1 MKIGTF
7 KKVGGEFHGAI
18 ATLTIQARSVCI
30 SPVAGASGNAPTHHV
45 FVKGVEV
52 GAAWT
57 KTTQDDRPYLSVKLD
72 DPGFT
77 APLFAQ
83 LFDSTGDDYDLVW
96 SRPQRRRD
104 S

>member
-18 ATLTIQARSVCI
+18 ATLTIKATSVCI
-30 SPVAGASGNAPTHHV
+30 SPVAGANGNAPTHHV
-45 FVKGVEV
+45 LVDGVEV

-57 KTTQDDRPYLSVKLD
+57 KTTQDNRPYLSVKLD

-83 LFDSTGDDYDLVW
+83 LFDTPTEDFDLVW
-96 SRPQRRRD
+96 SRPQRRGDR
-104 S
+104 

>member
-7 KKVGGEFHGAI
+7 KKVGGEYHGAI
-18 ATLTIQARSVCI
+18 STLTIQAEQVCI
-30 SPVAGASGNAPTHHV
+30 SPVAGASGNAPSHHV
-45 FVKGVEV
+45 FVGGVEV

-57 KTTQDDRPYLSVKLD
+57 KTTQDNRPYLSVKLD

-83 LFDSTGDDYDLVW
+83 LFDSSDEDYDLVW